1 MPHHFTAHA
10 TRETRST
17 TTYQRAHMTTNEA
30 KEAASTSPGKHPSTP
45 YKTLFFVTAP
55 ITAILAG
62 ACVWMGV
69 QLASAPSASSSPNP
83 TAAATAAGQAPAN
96 AETAAPSQT
105 NQNNLTIMEAFVRHQ
120 ADDPQAKGDINAP
133 VTLVIFSDFA
143 CPYCTKFAQEID
155 PALADLVEDGT
166 LRVEWYD
173 LAQIT
178 ESSPLAAQAGIAAGE
193 QGKFWEFHD
202 VVYAAADPTGHPQY
216 SQDALVDFAAKAGV
230 SDLEKFRATML
241 DEHTAAKVSAAKE
254 RAHQAGITGT
264 PTMFIN
270 KAFVSGYRDAS
281 YVRATIMDQAAQAIS

>member
-1 MPHHFTAHA
+1 M
-10 TRETRST
+10 TRNDT
-17 TTYQRAHMTTNEA
+17 
-30 KEAASTSPGKHPSTP
+30 KAAREKVAESPSNL

-62 ACVWMGV
+62 VCVWMGV
-69 QLASAPSASSSPNP
+69 QLASTSPASQATPAATP
-83 TAAATAAGQAPAN
+83 TAAAQMPQNT
-96 AETAAPSQT
+96 ETAAPSQT
-105 NQNNLTIMEAFVRHQ
+105 NANNLEIMKSFVRHQ

-133 VTLVIFSDFA
+133 VTMVLFSDFA
-143 CPYCTKFAQEID
+143 CPYCTKYAQDID
-155 PALADLVEDGT
+155 PALADLVADGT

-178 ESSPLAAQAGIAAGE
+178 ETSPLAAQAGLAAGE

-216 SQDALVDFAAKAGV
+216 SEQALVDFAAQAGV
-230 SDLEKFRATML
+230 PDLDKFRQTML
-241 DEHTAAKVSAAKE
+241 SDHTVSKVKAAKE
-254 RAHQAGITGT
+254 QAHQAGISGT

-281 YVRATIMDQAAQAIS
+281 YIRNTILEQAAQSAS

>member
-105 NQNNLTIMEAFVRHQ
+105 NQNNLTIMESFVRHQ
-120 ADDPQAKGDINAP
+120 ADDPQAKGCLLYTSPSPRD
-133 VTLVIFSDFA
+133 
-143 CPYCTKFAQEID
+143 
-155 PALADLVEDGT
+155 VE
-166 LRVEWYD
+166 
-173 LAQIT
+173 
-178 ESSPLAAQAGIAAGE
+178 ESRMPS
-193 QGKFWEFHD
+193 
-202 VVYAAADPTGHPQY
+202 
-216 SQDALVDFAAKAGV
+216 
-230 SDLEKFRATML
+230 
-241 DEHTAAKVSAAKE
+241 SA
-254 RAHQAGITGT
+254 
-264 PTMFIN
+264 
-270 KAFVSGYRDAS
+270 
-281 YVRATIMDQAAQAIS
+281 